1 MGPRAP
7 GLTAVQP
14 GGATEAA
21 RPRAELGAQD
31 GHGTRLLTAGEVC
44 RPLYQTDPLG
54 LVATCQSLLLA

>member
-14 GGATEAA
+14 GGATDAA

-31 GHGTRLLTAGEVC
+31 GHGARPPTAGRVC
-44 RPLYQTDPLG
+44 RPLYQPDPPG
-54 LVATCQSLLLA
+54 SVATCQSLPLA